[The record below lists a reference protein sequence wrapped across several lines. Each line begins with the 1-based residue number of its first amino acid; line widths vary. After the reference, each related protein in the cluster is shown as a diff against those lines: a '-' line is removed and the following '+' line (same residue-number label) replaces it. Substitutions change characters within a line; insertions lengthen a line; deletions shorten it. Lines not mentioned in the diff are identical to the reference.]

1 MAKRDLIRTVKTRN
15 SSVICVETG
24 ELYQSMTDA
33 AKALGITSV
42 SNISRSI
49 RDGGSVGGYH
59 FKYAD
64 KSRNPV
70 VLPTVTGRTGRDKPV
85 VCRETGAVYVSMAEA
100 ARASGVPYSRMKN
113 AVSSGNQINGLHF
126 EFKNKKDR
134 DSIGIRRPTTI
145 ARIACLETG
154 EVFDSVKEAKR
165 KLFDGTRTGDEISRA
180 VRTGFAVKGLHFYL
194 ADEPKPDP
202 WFFGMERVRC
212 VETGK
217 VYESPSA
224 AAIDTGDTE
233 AFVRG
238 SALSDTEGF
247 HYEKAGWKDEPVV
260 SSGGA
265 AAYSLED
272 VGKAMLEA
280 LGVGLTDIDL
290 DGLREFVA
298 QSAEEI
304 KGRKIEDRKIE
315 VQDSVRGGVRLKQVE
330 KESRS
335 AAAKLAEKNGCTDA
349 PNGKDEH

>member
-1 MAKRDLIRTVKTRN
+1 MIMAKRDLIRTVKRFTP
-15 SSVICVETG
+15 VICVETG
-24 ELYQSMTDA
+24 EVYQSMKEA
-33 AKALGITSV
+33 ARALGIRNQA
-42 SNISRSI
+42 NISRSLK
-49 RDGGSVGGYH
+49 DGGMVEGYH

-64 KSRNPV
+64 ETRNQSV
-70 VLPTVTGRTGRDKPV
+70 MPTATGRVGRDKPV

-100 ARASGVPYSRMKN
+100 ARASGVPYSRMTS

-134 DSIGIRRPTTI
+134 DALGMRRPTTS

-154 EVFDSVKEAKR
+154 EVFESIKEAKE
-165 KLFDGTRTGDEISRA
+165 KLFDGTRAGDEIGRA
-180 VRTGFAVKGLHFYL
+180 VRAGFAVKGLHFYL

-224 AAIDTGDTE
+224 AAIDTGDAA

-238 SALSDTEGF
+238 NALMDTEGF
-247 HYEKAGWKDEPVV
+247 HYEKAGWEDEPVV

-272 VGKAMLEA
+272 VGKAVLEA

-304 KGRKIEDRKIE
+304 KGRKVEDRKIE
-315 VQDSVRGGVRLKQVE
+315 VKDSVRGGVRLKQVE

-335 AAAKLAEKNGCTDA
+335 ASAKLEEENGDTGVLGKN
-349 PNGKDEH
+349 ER

>member
-1 MAKRDLIRTVKTRN
+1 MAKKDLIRTVKRFTP
-15 SSVICVETG
+15 VICVETG
-24 ELYQSMTDA
+24 EVYQSMKEA
-33 AKALGITSV
+33 ARALGIRNQG
-42 SNISRSI
+42 NISRSLK
-49 RDGGSVGGYH
+49 DGGMVEGYH

-64 KSRNPV
+64 ETRNQSV
-70 VLPTVTGRTGRDKPV
+70 MPTATGRVGRDKPV

-100 ARASGVPYSRMKN
+100 ARASGVPYSRMTS

-134 DSIGIRRPTTI
+134 DALGMRRPTTS

-154 EVFDSVKEAKR
+154 EVFESIKEAKE
-165 KLFDGTRTGDEISRA
+165 KLFDGTRAGDEIGRA
-180 VRTGFAVKGLHFYL
+180 VRAGFAVKGLHFYL

-217 VYESPSA
+217 VYESPST
-224 AAIDTGDTE
+224 AAIDTGDAE

-238 SALSDTEGF
+238 SVLMDTEGF
-247 HYEKAGWKDEPVV
+247 HYEKAGWEDEPVV
-260 SSGGA
+260 FSGGA
-265 AAYSLED
+265 VAYSLED

-290 DGLREFVA
+290 DGLKEFVA
-298 QSAEEI
+298 RSAEEI
-304 KGRKIEDRKIE
+304 KGRKVEDRKIE
-315 VQDSVRGGVRLKQVE
+315 VKDSVRGGVRLKQVE

-335 AAAKLAEKNGCTDA
+335 ASAKLAEENVGTDVLGKN
-349 PNGKDEH
+349 ER